1 MLASH
6 ILAFVPPSIIVRSTS
21 RTFLGVTEQI
31 HKAEV
36 ALRSCACCG
45 DVTGLDLVHTTY
57 DLPLL
62 SDHCQLA
69 ARRGHLGALQWLRGH
84 DCPWDDGTCNSAAY
98 CGSLAVLQWARAN
111 GCGWNEE
118 TCTYAAEGGQ
128 LEVLQWAH
136 INGCP
141 WNEDTC
147 SNAARRGN
155 FEAWFGLQ
163 PVATT
168 LLEFD
173 GAAVSA
179 PHAASNHRYCHRR
192 CGYKHA
198 GVAWFGLQPGATVLL
213 EFDGAERRPSRAP
226 PPGDKKALERVP
238 IFVGSE
244 KALERVLMFVRNE
257 VNGAARPVS
266 GAVTVLVAPGKK
278 VDHMGIKVE
287 MIGQIELY
295 YDRGNHYKFSSLVRE
310 LDTANSLV
318 GNRQFLFDFSN
329 VDKPYE
335 SYSGLNVRLRYFVR
349 VTITRNY
356 GTITKDFE
364 FAVQNVEPEEPVMN
378 PSLKMEVGIEECLHI
393 EFEYD
398 KSKYH
403 LRDVIIGK

>member
-1 MLASH
+1 M
-6 ILAFVPPSIIVRSTS
+6 
-21 RTFLGVTEQI
+21 
-31 HKAEV
+31 
-36 ALRSCACCG
+36 
-45 DVTGLDLVHTTY
+45 
-57 DLPLL
+57 
-62 SDHCQLA
+62 
-69 ARRGHLGALQWLRGH
+69 
-84 DCPWDDGTCNSAAY
+84 
-98 CGSLAVLQWARAN
+98 
-111 GCGWNEE
+111 
-118 TCTYAAEGGQ
+118 
-128 LEVLQWAH
+128 
-136 INGCP
+136 
-141 WNEDTC
+141 
-147 SNAARRGN
+147 
-155 FEAWFGLQ
+155 
-163 PVATT
+163 
-168 LLEFD
+168 
-173 GAAVSA
+173 
-179 PHAASNHRYCHRR
+179 
-192 CGYKHA
+192 
-198 GVAWFGLQPGATVLL
+198 AWFGLQPGATVLL

-238 IFVGSE
+238 IFVG
-244 KALERVLMFVRNE
+244 NE
-257 VNGAARPVS
+257 PVS

-403 LRDVIIGK
+403 LRDVIIGKIYFLLVRIKIKHMELAVVRREAAGSGATVYNESETVVKYEVMDGAPVKGECVPLRLFLKPYDLTPTYKSINNKFSVRYYLNLVLVDEEDRRYFKQQEVVLWRRDVG